1 MIKSEMKELEEE
13 SNKYKSKNKNEHKTY
28 SQ

>member
-1 MIKSEMKELEEE
+1 MIKSEMKELEEG